1 MGGRCPSRTTTTALV
16 EQVPKA
22 SLDTVDSPK
31 HRALAHKQAQQSIV
45 LLQNSVHK
53 KTGKKLLPLKP
64 TGQTIAMI
72 GPNANARLN
81 LLSGYHGTP

>member
-1 MGGRCPSRTTTTALV
+1 M
-16 EQVPKA
+16 PKA
-22 SLDTVDSPK
+22 SLDEVDSSK

-45 LLQNSVHK
+45 LLQNSVDQ
-53 KTGKKLLPLKP
+53 KTGEKLLPLK
-64 TGQTIAMI
+64 GQGQKVAMI